1 MLKIRSIPYSGA
13 RRLGDSTERRRFWS
27 HEGPRFEYIVKMRYL
42 AGFIAMAMAAPLAA
56 QDLTL
61 ADFQAGL
68 MNAPGWAWRGFA
80 DRVMGGRSDLIEP
93 GVVNTPDG
101 PALRL
106 AGKVVTK
113 GGGFIQV
120 RLDHEAG
127 RFDASGYAGVELRL
141 SAPPGGRYYV
151 FVRTKDNAFPWSYYG
166 APLEL
171 AGGPQTLRL
180 PWGAFKAEGTL
191 RKELRAQSLENI
203 ALVAAYLDF
212 EPDLKIYR
220 VGLYR

>member
-1 MLKIRSIPYSGA
+1 MK
-13 RRLGDSTERRRFWS
+13 
-27 HEGPRFEYIVKMRYL
+27 YL
-42 AGFIAMAMAAPLAA
+42 VGIIAMAMSAPLAA
-56 QDLTL
+56 QGLIL

-68 MNAPGWAWRGFA
+68 TNAPGWAWRGFA

-93 GVVNTPDG
+93 GIVNTPDG

-106 AGKVVTK
+106 AGKVVTR

-127 RFDASGYAGVELRL
+127 RFDASGYAGLELTL
-141 SAPPGGRYYV
+141 SAPPGGSYYV
-151 FVRTKDNAFPWSYYG
+151 FIRTRDNAFPWSYYG
-166 APLEL
+166 ALLEL
-171 AGGPQTLRL
+171 TGGLQTLRL
-180 PWGAFKAEGTL
+180 PWSAFKAESTL
-191 RKELRAQSLENI
+191 RKELRAQFIENF